1 MRLLTLTGPGGTGK
15 TRLSRAADEIDRF
28 DHGVFFIDLSA
39 IRDTQA
45 VLASIARTIGLTET
59 ADRPLLAELERQLH
73 HQRVLLV
80 LDNFEQVMTAAP
92 TAVELLSGC
101 PRLKL
106 LVTSREALHVRGEQ
120 LYAVP
125 PLSLPQAGHEP
136 PTARSWPGTRPF
148 SCSSSAPRRSGPTS
162 V

>member
-1 MRLLTLTGPGGTGK
+1 M
-15 TRLSRAADEIDRF
+15 AADAIDRF

-39 IRDTQA
+39 LRDTQA
-45 VLASIARTIGLTET
+45 VLASIARTGVTEIP
-59 ADRPLLAELERQLH
+59 DQPLLAELERQLEH
-73 HQRVLLV
+73 ERVLLV
-80 LDNFEQVMTAAP
+80 LDNFEQVMAAAP

-106 LVTSREALHVRGEQ
+106 LVTSREALHVRGEH

-125 PLSLPQAGHEP
+125 PLSLPKPGPEQ
-136 PTARSWPGTRPF
+136 PTARAG
-148 SCSSSAPRRSGPTS
+148 G